1 MRAWRDFF
9 PEVLPFI
16 ADGIPD
22 PMLERRVLRSAQRFC
37 ERTRAWRV
45 TLEPISLLAGVTNYE
60 MELPQQTELVRLEEG
75 ALLDGMPIDLW
86 RPGDRAR
93 GRYVSTVDRKT
104 VELSCAPA
112 AGQTLVLV
120 ATLKP
125 GLGAAGIEDFLFD
138 QYSEVIADG
147 SVARINDDG
156 QKLQAFEDRCSTIA
170 TELWRGSAATR
181 PRARPHFF

>member
-22 PMLERRVLRSAQRFC
+22 PMLERRVLRCAQRFC

-75 ALLDGMPIDLW
+75 AQLDGSPIDVW
-86 RPGDRAR
+86 RPSAGGR
-93 GRYVSTVDRKT
+93 GRYVSTPDRKT
-104 VELSCAPA
+104 VDLSWSPA

-125 GLGAAGIEDFLFD
+125 SGGATGLEDFLFD
-138 QYSEVIADG
+138 QYADVIADG
-147 SVARINDDG
+147 TVARINDDG
-156 QKLQAFEDRCSTIA
+156 LKLEGFENRCSEIA
-170 TELWRGSAATR
+170 TQLWRGSAATR
-181 PRARPHFF
+181 PRARPHYF